1 MTVASGVLKRFDL
14 DAVHTSGSALHLS
27 GVLYQYLQDPAAC
40 LVDLI
45 ALG

>member
-1 MTVASGVLKRFDL
+1 VTVASGTLKRFDL

-40 LVDLI
+40 LVDLV